1 MRAPGLM
8 LIALCAVLIGCTTVT
23 VGPDDT
29 SSITYTGEPAV
40 GKDLADRACRR
51 AGQESADLISIE
63 NKDVSL
69 PPGAGKQ
76 VITFRCS
83 SVERQ

>member
-1 MRAPGLM
+1 MV
-8 LIALCAVLIGCTTVT
+8 IALCDVLLGCTTVT
-23 VGPDDT
+23 VGPDGA
-29 SSITYTGEPAV
+29 SSITYEGDPAA

-51 AGQESADLISIE
+51 AGQESADVISIE
-63 NKDVSL
+63 NKDASL

-83 SVERQ
+83 SVERE